1 MRGVGFRGIRLGSR
15 IASGG
20 TPTPSAGSFVPL
32 SWTGAQT
39 VNYSF
44 AVANTTPYT
53 YNIISRSG
61 GSQSFDRN
69 IFSNETV
76 NSDNDFVFSGDIL
89 QDANTSFFVGFGL
102 QSDTGISYTNID
114 FTLWVAGTNVYWFE
128 GGVSSGIVG
137 TVTSGKWLS
146 YRIEYTGSTGAIDL
160 FINNVLIHSTTS
172 AYSSDTLVMKI
183 AGRNTSTKICKHLA
197 LKTVAQPNR
206 NLAPIG
212 DSITDGTVAGI
223 LGGSYIERALSYTN
237 NRFYANPVYAVFG
250 AQTSTV
256 ISTQLP
262 IAVANIDLTKTSN
275 VATVMI
281 GINDI
286 RASVAYA
293 TIDANIQTIV
303 TDLQTAG
310 YHVVLQTILRD
321 FGTAWAD
328 RVTLNNN
335 IIANT
340 YGADSIVDYTTS
352 DLETDGSMFPD
363 NLHPNQAGNDAI
375 ASILW
380 LTLNTL

>member
-1 MRGVGFRGIRLGSR
+1 MSIIIKCCPSTISGI
-15 IASGG
+15 
-20 TPTPSAGSFVPL
+20 TPPPTPSAGNFIPL
-32 SWTGAQT
+32 SWTGAQI
-39 VNYSF
+39 VNYNF
-44 AVANTTPYT
+44 TVANTTPYT
-53 YNIISRSG
+53 YNVINRGAG
-61 GSQSFDRN
+61 GQSFDRN

-76 NSDNDFVFSGDIL
+76 NSDNDFVFSGDVM

-102 QSDTGISYTNID
+102 QSETGLHYSDID
-114 FTLWVAGTNVYWFE
+114 FTLWANSTNINWFE
-128 GGVSSGIVG
+128 SGVNAGIVD
-137 TVTSGKWLS
+137 TIDSGKWFS
-146 YRIEYTGSTGAIDL
+146 YRIEYIGSTGAIKL
-160 FINNVLIHSTTS
+160 FINNVLAHSTTS

-183 AGRNTSTKICKHLA
+183 AGRNNNTKICKHLA
-197 LKTVAQPNR
+197 LKTVVQPNR
-206 NLAPIG
+206 CLAPLG
-212 DSITDGTVAGI
+212 DSITDGTVTAV
-223 LGGSYIERALSYTN
+223 LGGSYIERALAYTN
-237 NRFYANPVYAVFG
+237 NRFYSNPVYAVAG
-250 AQTSTV
+250 SITSDV

-328 RVTLNNN
+328 RITLNNN
-335 IIANT
+335 ILTNT
-340 YGADSIVDYTTS
+340 YGADTIVDYTTS
-352 DLETDGSMFPD
+352 ILETDGSLFPD
-363 NLHPNQAGNDAI
+363 DLHPSQAGNDEI

-380 LTLNTL
+380 LTLNSL